1 MNLFCLQH
9 VTVDWSVNHNGDFEE
24 QLAHGFRVFDL
35 RIAYLPDTESFH
47 WWHGVAGAQINNGL
61 QQIKH
66 FLDKHGREIVFLRI
80 SHLHSPGS
88 SASCR
93 RQDIPSQVL
102 RNLGNLLYST
112 FSDKIVPSKLFQ
124 GSTTFEAIWKTEKN
138 VFFFIE
144 GTLYNRLG
152 HSDAFVYN
160 WADRRVHG
168 ARFTFSTNPRRTLQY
183 REAVLSTQR
192 RSLNHDITY
201 NPMIVTHQT
210 VNMIGALLQSKMIL
224 TLLSVMSL
232 FCYLGYDYFVSQTN
246 KLQGAM
252 FSLLICHISI
262 WIATHCLGFEGLASS
277 LTEMSRIAN
286 VAGMGVLG
294 FPFNKWYPIT
304 HIYNQGFNV
313 ALRNW
318 SKKPN
323 KYKLNMILVDDFHS
337 SEIVDIAIDFVKN
350 FCDTSKS

>member
-1 MNLFCLQH
+1 M
-9 VTVDWSVNHNGDFEE
+9 
-24 QLAHGFRVFDL
+24 
-35 RIAYLPDTESFH
+35 
-47 WWHGVAGAQINNGL
+47 
-61 QQIKH
+61 
-66 FLDKHGREIVFLRI
+66 FLRI
-80 SHLHSPGS
+80 SHLRCPGS

-102 RNLGNLLYST
+102 RDLGDLLYST
-112 FSDKIVPSKLFQ
+112 FCDKIVPSKLFE
-124 GSTTFEAIWKTEKN
+124 GSTTFEMIWKTEKN

-144 GTLYNRLG
+144 DTLYNRLG

-168 ARFTFSTNPRRTLQY
+168 AKFAFLTNPRRTLQC
-183 REAVLSTQR
+183 REIVLSTQR
-192 RSLNHDITY
+192 RSLNHGITY

-224 TLLSVMSL
+224 MLLSVMSL
-232 FCYLGYDYFVSQTN
+232 FCYFGYDYFVSPAN
-246 KLQGAM
+246 RLQGAM
-252 FSLLICHISI
+252 LSLLICHLAI
-262 WIATHCLGFEGLASS
+262 WITTHCLGFEGLASS

-294 FPFNKWYPIT
+294 FPFNRWYPTT
-304 HIYNQGFNV
+304 HICNQSFNA

-318 SKKPN
+318 SKEPT
-323 KYKLNMILVDDFHS
+323 KYKLNMILIDDFHS